1 MQQPWRFCLYKNFE
15 KYVKEGLQLGEK
27 VIYYVHKLTDGQLK
41 AKQKISPIQI
51 PMMKGN
57 TAAKRRKGGA
67 LILIIFTLDFL
78 DNNLPSLQKPVGFP
92 ADRLFLLPSQSTK

>member
-1 MQQPWRFCLYKNFE
+1 
-15 KYVKEGLQLGEK
+15 
-27 VIYYVHKLTDGQLK
+27 
-41 AKQKISPIQI
+41 
-51 PMMKGN
+51 MMKGN

-92 ADRLFLLPSQSTK
+92 ADRLFCCLRKVLNDNEPGSKRSGVKFPVGMADHSTSPQQ